1 MALHQGRG
9 KEPPSWDSTDW
20 SLYQGTRASGLE
32 WAGSEDSVYE
42 DSPEI
47 TLEVLAEIYHQDVT
61 SDPKIKWDWTRESW
75 HNGSQDTA
83 SDALWNASHENVG
96 QLAPPCERGH
106 ELLVREAPD
115 RLTYIVTAT
124 VVGHV
129 DPRAPHFP
137 S

>member
-1 MALHQGRG
+1 MGR
-9 KEPPSWDSTDW
+9 
-20 SLYQGTRASGLE
+20 QRGLRLR
-32 WAGSEDSVYE
+32 

-96 QLAPPCERGH
+96 NSLR
-106 ELLVREAPD
+106 LVKEDMNYSFGKRPD

-124 VVGHV
+124 LIDKNGE
-129 DPRAPHFP
+129 PLKSP
-137 S
+137 